1 MIFTCC
7 RFKELIIQSWK
18 TITHFNLFYKIYSV
32 YRTTYKSLEFFVM
45 CGVSKVETVLV
56 EFRGDSRMGAEKQW
70 SLQSGS

>member
-1 MIFTCC
+1 M
-7 RFKELIIQSWK
+7 
-18 TITHFNLFYKIYSV
+18 
-32 YRTTYKSLEFFVM
+32 YKSLEFFVM